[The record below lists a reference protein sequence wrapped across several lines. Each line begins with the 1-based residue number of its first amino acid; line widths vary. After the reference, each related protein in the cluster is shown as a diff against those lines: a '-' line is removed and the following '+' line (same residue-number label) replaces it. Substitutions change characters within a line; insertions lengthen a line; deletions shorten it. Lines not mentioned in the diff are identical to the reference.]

1 MTSPSAPPVYL
12 LHLCALLS
20 LSALGARAQ
29 AVPDPVQKKT
39 EAPAPAPL
47 PITPPA
53 LAGEMPQA
61 DYPQAARAERRTAR
75 VVLELDVTEQGLGQN
90 AKVVSPPQPGFDESA
105 LAVVPKLR
113 FTPATQTTAQGELPL
128 AVRLQ
133 FAINFTPPPV
143 ARAPE
148 EAVQRPV
155 NLAGQVRER
164 GTRRRLGGLEVAVP
178 AAKLAAYTDAQG
190 RFELR
195 GVPEGKQ
202 VIVIAAPGYQRLSI
216 TETIEPGQKLE
227 VQYLLQALYTSP
239 FEAVVSGD
247 KERKEISKTTIS
259 IEEVNRIPGTQGD
272 ALKVIE
278 DLPGANRSSPAGGGL
293 LVIRGSNPG
302 DSLVFLDGLN
312 LPLLYHFGA
321 LSSTVNPDLLGSIDY
336 VPGNFSV
343 TYGDMIGG
351 LVSVNTRPLR
361 EELHGYANLNLLESS
376 VLLEGQ
382 VPGDSGVR
390 LSVSGRKSYIGEV
403 LQAVIPDGAV
413 GLLAAPSYYD
423 AQVRLDWKPRG
434 TNHTLQLLAL
444 TSDDSLGLLFKRPFA
459 NDPNVSGDLNV
470 ETGFSQVRLKD
481 GWRSGPWSVDTVAM
495 YEHLLLKFGIG
506 TTLFSL
512 FANDLYLRSVGT
524 YEVSDELKLTAGFE
538 SINRHVNVAANL
550 TASVLFR
557 EGDPNQ
563 NNGPR
568 GDGEKITVGALPFN
582 RYSPALFAEARWR
595 PLPGLT
601 VSPGLRFDSFIYT
614 GQPRPT
620 RTLGPR
626 LTARWDQSDTLAF
639 KAGAGL
645 YSQGARNGDASAQFG
660 NPAILPQRALQ
671 LTAGAE
677 WRPLAG
683 VFTSL
688 EGFYKKLD
696 DIIVSSSGAASSN
709 QLDNAGVG
717 QIQGLELLVR
727 KELTDRLF
735 GWIAYTLSRSQRTDR
750 PGQQSRLFDLD
761 QTHNLTVVASYQ
773 LPAGWQVGARLRLIS
788 GNPDTPVLGA
798 RYVNTLDS
806 YLPIYG
812 ATNSTR
818 LPLFHQLDVRID
830 KVWTFDAWSL
840 DLYLDV
846 LNTYSHRSIEG
857 IQYSYDFSQ
866 SSYIGGL
873 PFFPSL
879 GLKGAF

>member
-1 MTSPSAPPVYL
+1 MTRQSAL
-12 LHLCALLS
+12 LLCASLSLCAL
-20 LSALGARAQ
+20 AARAQ
-29 AVPDPVQKKT
+29 AVPDPVQKKA
-39 EAPAPAPL
+39 EAPKPPPL

-61 DYPQAARAERRTAR
+61 DYPQAALAEGRTAR
-75 VVLELDVTEQGLGQN
+75 VVIELDITEQGLGQN
-90 AKVVSPPQPGFDESA
+90 AKVASPPQPGFDESA

-113 FTPATQTTAQGELPL
+113 FTPARQGEAPIP
-128 AVRLQ
+128 VRIQ
-133 FAINFTPPPV
+133 FAINFAPPQV
-143 ARAPE
+143 VRAPE
-148 EAVQRPV
+148 DAVQKPV

-164 GTRRRLGGLEVAVP
+164 GTRRKLSGLEVAVP
-178 AAKLAAYTDAQG
+178 AAGLSAFTDAQG

-202 VIVIAAPGYQRLSI
+202 EVVIAAPGYQRLAIS
-216 TETIEPGQKLE
+216 ETIEPGKKLE
-227 VQYLLQALYTSP
+227 VLYLLQALYTNP

-247 KERKEISKTTIS
+247 KERKEISKTSIS
-259 IEEVNRIPGTQGD
+259 IQEVNRIPGTQGD

-278 DLPGANRSSPAGGGL
+278 DLPGAARSSPAGGGL

-343 TYGDMIGG
+343 AYGDMIGG

-361 EELHGYANLNLLESS
+361 EELHGYANLSLLESS

-403 LQAVIPDGAV
+403 LQAVIPDGSV

-423 AQVRLDWKPRG
+423 AQVRLDWKPKG
-434 TNHTLQLLAL
+434 SSHTLQFLAL
-444 TSDDSLGLLFKRPFA
+444 TSDDTLSLLFKRPFA
-459 NDPNVSGDLNV
+459 TDPNSSGDLDF
-470 ETGFSQVRLKD
+470 ETGFSQLRLKD
-481 GWRSGPWSVDTVAM
+481 SYRSGPWTVDSVAM
-495 YEHLLLKFGIG
+495 YEHLVLRFGIG
-506 TTLFSL
+506 TTHFSL
-512 FANDLYLRSVGT
+512 FGNDLYLRSVAS
-524 YEVSDELKLTAGFE
+524 YEASDDLKLTAGFE
-538 SINRHVNVAANL
+538 SINRHVNVAANIPGS
-550 TASVLFR
+550 ALFR

-563 NNGPR
+563 NGPR
-568 GDGEKITVGALPFN
+568 GDDARIQVAALPFN
-582 RYSPALFAEARWR
+582 RYSPALFAEARWKL
-595 PLPGLT
+595 LPNLT
-601 VSPGLRFDSFIYT
+601 VTPGLRLDSYVYT
-614 GQPRPT
+614 GQPKTT

-626 LTARWDQSDTLAF
+626 ITARYEASEDLAF

-660 NPAILPQRALQ
+660 NPAILPQRAAQ
-671 LTAGAE
+671 FTAGAE

-688 EGFYKKLD
+688 EGFYKKID
-696 DIIVSSSGAASSN
+696 DIIVSNSGAVSSTS
-709 QLDNAGVG
+709 LDNAGTGRVF
-717 QIQGLELLVR
+717 GLEVLVR

-735 GWIAYTLSRSQRTDR
+735 GWIAYTLSRSDRIDR
-750 PGQQSRLFDLD
+750 PGQPQRLFDFD
-761 QTHNLTVVASYQ
+761 QTHNLTIVASYQ
-773 LPAGWQVGARLRLIS
+773 LPAGWQLGARLRLIS
-788 GNPDTPVLGA
+788 GNPETPVIGA
-798 RYVNTLDS
+798 SYLNATDS

-812 ATNSTR
+812 LTNSRR
-818 LPLFHQLDVRID
+818 LPLFHQLDLRID
-830 KVWTFDAWSL
+830 KVWTFDAWNL

-846 LNTYSHRSIEG
+846 LNTYNHRSIEG